1 MKGGS
6 SGSIVYFSD
15 LTLQMINTVE
25 NTSALKIDILGKYD
39 ASPVSMPK
47 NPQDISYIEEVKNS
61 KQDESKET
69 TPDKWEQV
77 VGSIRKF
84 PLCGK
89 ELEISESM
97 DIFNSY
103 RLKFRELAS
112 ICADN
117 ARIEYDRKVQNLD
130 TFLGFYPTIYLS

>member
-25 NTSALKIDILGKYD
+25 NTSALKIDILGNNG
-39 ASPVSMPK
+39 ASPVSMPL
-47 NPQDISYIEEVKNS
+47 NPQDIETAKAVISYIEEVKNS

-89 ELEISESM
+89 ELEISES
-97 DIFNSY
+97 ISILSQRFNQAVHEH
-103 RLKFRELAS
+103 F
-112 ICADN
+112 D
-117 ARIEYDRKVQNLD
+117 
-130 TFLGFYPTIYLS
+130 F